1 MTDKKDSTINKIL
14 EYMFKNKLNAFI
26 TGVVYLLICKVIDMN
41 TIQWFGDDIFI
52 DVSKGNIIEFIVVYT
67 FFGSC
72 VVVGIAIIADAIKG
86 KLFQMMKC

>member
-86 KLFQMMKC
+86 KLF